1 MQMWLK
7 DVLRHTYSQ
16 NLQVYGTMYLRCNY
30 LPPTLPPTSMHTRM
44 SGANN
49 YCLQKYKIKHFV
61 TNDENVLYNANSHC
75 LKPCFYKVCTIMYFK
90 FVWCIHNLKCVD
102 FWALKVSVG
111 SEAIIEALA
120 GSGPSGRS
128 RG

>member
-16 NLQVYGTMYLRCNY
+16 NLQVYGTIYVVVPTY
-30 LPPTLPPTSMHTRM
+30 LPPNIPPTSMHTRM

-61 TNDENVLYNANSHC
+61 TNDENVLWACISSDTSWS
-75 LKPCFYKVCTIMYFK
+75 YKLIRNTSY
-90 FVWCIHNLKCVD
+90 
-102 FWALKVSVG
+102 
-111 SEAIIEALA
+111 
-120 GSGPSGRS
+120 
-128 RG
+128 